1 MTDVDAQQ
9 PALAPATAGEPLAG
23 RYLLGDVLGH
33 GGMGSVYRARDVVLD
48 RDVAVKLF
56 RPNAAAED
64 AASYEHEARLLAG
77 LSHPGLVTVFDAG
90 IADADQPFL
99 VMELICGATLG
110 QVLGDGPMAPAATAA
125 LGAQL
130 ATALAYVHRRGIVHR
145 DVKPAN
151 ILLVVDDDEPG
162 PGPQAKLTDFGIA
175 RLVDGARLTADGF
188 TRGTASYLSPEQ
200 VRGEPTAAPS
210 DVYSLGLVLLECLT
224 GTVVYPGEG
233 VATATARL
241 HREPEVPESL
251 DAQWHRLLRPMFSR
265 DPARRPGA
273 AEVAVALTGLAAVPN
288 PTAALTE
295 AVAAE
300 AAPPPD
306 SGPQRTQVLEIP
318 PAEVR
323 AAPRPYRPR
332 GGSRR
337 AVILVAAVW
346 VVLIAVVIAVVV
358 GTSGSTSSPAPRP
371 AYPSVT
377 GKLGTDLQHLQ
388 QAVQP

>member
-1 MTDVDAQQ
+1 MR
-9 PALAPATAGEPLAG
+9 AGEPLAG
-23 RYLLGDVLGH
+23 RYLLGEVLGQ
-33 GGMGSVYRARDVVLD
+33 GGMGSVYRARDLVLD

-90 IADADQPFL
+90 IAEGDQPFL
-99 VMELICGATLG
+99 VMELVCGATLG
-110 QVLGDGPMAPAATAA
+110 QVLGDGPMAPGATAA

-151 ILLVVDDDEPG
+151 ILLVIDNDEPAT
-162 PGPQAKLTDFGIA
+162 GPQAKLTDFGIA
-175 RLVDGARLTADGF
+175 RLINGARLTADGF

-210 DVYSLGLVLLECLT
+210 DVFSLALVLLECLT

-241 HREPEVPESL
+241 HREPEVPEWL
-251 DAQWHRLLRPMFSR
+251 DAQWHRLLRPMFSG

-273 AEVAVALTGLAAVPN
+273 AEVAVALTGLAAVPT
-288 PTAALTE
+288 PSAPSARFETVETAEPAESAGPAASPDE
-295 AVAAE
+295 AGVPQAG
-300 AAPPPD
+300 PQLD
-306 SGPQRTQVLEIP
+306 SRPQRTRVLEIP

-337 AVILVAAVW
+337 VVVLVAAVW
-346 VVLIAVVIAVVV
+346 VAL
-358 GTSGSTSSPAPRP
+358 
-371 AYPSVT
+371 
-377 GKLGTDLQHLQ
+377 
-388 QAVQP
+388 